1 MTVAAAERTR
11 RSAALQRPETMV
23 AATLPASS
31 YDKHE
36 MPRSNPLGRP
46 PAALRVAPWAD
57 RLFSALA
64 HAAALLTL
72 LLLLAIIGS
81 LVVGAAP
88 AIREYGLSFLWRAE
102 WDPVKDQYGGLV
114 MIYGTLATSIIAL
127 LIAVPVSFGI
137 ALFLTELSPN
147 WLRRPLGIAIE
158 LLAAV
163 PSIVYGMW
171 GLLVFSPVLS
181 EYVQQPLQRWF
192 AGTPGVKA
200 LVSGAPVGIGI
211 LSAGIILAIM
221 IIPFIAAVMRDVFAV
236 TPAMLKESAYG
247 LGATTWEVVFK
258 VVLPY
263 TKTGVI
269 GGIMLGLGRALGETM
284 AVTFVIGNANQLNGP
299 SLFEAAN
306 SITSV
311 LANEF
316 AEASE
321 GLHQASLLYLAL
333 VLFFI
338 TFVVLSLSKLL
349 LAQLR
354 RREGARA

>member
-1 MTVAAAERTR
+1 MS
-11 RSAALQRPETMV
+11 RSEPT
-23 AATLPASS
+23 
-31 YDKHE
+31 
-36 MPRSNPLGRP
+36 GRP
-46 PAALRVAPWAD
+46 PEIRKSAPWAD
-57 RLFSALA
+57 TVFSALA
-64 HAAALLTL
+64 HGAAILTL
-72 LLLLAIIGS
+72 LLLAGIIVS
-81 LVVGAAP
+81 LLVGAAP
-88 AIREYGLSFLWRAE
+88 SIKAYGLSFLWTSD
-102 WDPVKDQYGGLV
+102 WDPVQNKYGGLV
-114 MIYGTLATSIIAL
+114 MIYGTLMTSFIAL

-147 WLRRPLGIAIE
+147 WLRRPLGIAVE

-171 GLLVFSPVLS
+171 GLLVFSPVLAT
-181 EYVQQPLQRWF
+181 YVQQPLQSLF
-192 AGTPGVKA
+192 AGVPVLST

-221 IIPFIAAVMRDVFAV
+221 IIPFIASVMRDVFAV
-236 TPAMLKESAYG
+236 TPPMLKESSYA
-247 LGATTWEVVFK
+247 LGSTTWEVVFK

-284 AVTFVIGNANQLNGP
+284 AVTFVIGNFNQLNSL

-306 SITSV
+306 SISSA

-316 AEASE
+316 AEAGE
-321 GLHQASLLYLAL
+321 GLHQASLIYLGL

-338 TFVVLSLSKLL
+338 TFVVLSLSRLL
-349 LAQLR
+349 LSRLKKN
-354 RREGARA
+354 EGART